1 MYNNWERDYNF
12 IQSLFQSKNT
22 DNIIQLLKDNDKIP
36 QSGGC
41 FDALKF
47 FISIQYD
54 PQYNQFDISYDYK
67 KILHD
72 RILYFQNALLKLC
85 IAEKENIQNEF
96 NIYKEKH
103 KEVSA
108 KEQLKLEIIKSMLA
122 SGVKPTEINI
132 EEVNILSNKFLYDED
147 TPKLNIT
154 FDNFE
159 INEDQ

>member
-1 MYNNWERDYNF
+1 MYSYERDFKF
-12 IQSLFQSKNT
+12 IESLFQTKNT
-22 DNIIQLLKDNDKIP
+22 DTIIQILKDNDKIP

-54 PQYNQFDISYDYK
+54 QFNISYDYK

-72 RILYFQNALLKLC
+72 RIPYYQNALLKLC

-96 NIYKEKH
+96 DIYKEKH

-132 EEVNILSNKFLYDED
+132 EEVDDLANKFLCDED
-147 TPKLNIT
+147 IPNVMLN
-154 FDNFE
+154 FGDFKM
-159 INEDQ
+159 NEDQ